1 MNSALA
7 FQVAIPVAVNVWLL
21 ATAWLQLV
29 DQPFS
34 SPELLAVGDVRGWC
48 AGLLTTAALT
58 LAFRFRGG
66 QAFAGTRQQTVRRFA
81 AGLSL
86 AIWWGFATLLACT
99 AGHWDSGNLLADG
112 CRGLVTPRAQRLKP
126 GLVACWRSWEPG
138 LVGRCI
144 GLLGFAAWLALRRFG
159 AGEPGRD
166 NLVGQPAST
175 RKFGRIRRRQY
186 RGAGVSLLEPR
197 LDSISVLKYTSCR
210 SASMTASEVPILIAP
225 EAARTAILAALTKEV
240 RQLERAR
247 ISVDQRVSSGNG
259 RLDAILPERGFRRAT
274 LVEWLGGGSLESGEG
289 SGAAT
294 LALVAAREAC
304 RSGGMLVTVEPPGSR
319 RFYPPAAAALGV
331 VLERTIVVRPT
342 NAADFQWAV
351 HQALGCPGVAAVVC
365 WTENLQGSASGKLDD
380 RMFRRWQLAAEK
392 GTSLGLLIRPG
403 SVAGN
408 PSWAEVQLRVCS
420 LPTAAEVVAPRRLR
434 VEVLRCRGGQAGGS
448 VQLEIDPETGLNPEI
463 GLENQRGLAYFA
475 MPCEQNV
482 PVPLARQS

>member
-1 MNSALA
+1 M
-7 FQVAIPVAVNVWLL
+7 
-21 ATAWLQLV
+21 T
-29 DQPFS
+29 PF
-34 SPELLAVGDVRGWC
+34 
-48 AGLLTTAALT
+48 
-58 LAFRFRGG
+58 
-66 QAFAGTRQQTVRRFA
+66 
-81 AGLSL
+81 
-86 AIWWGFATLLACT
+86 
-99 AGHWDSGNLLADG
+99 
-112 CRGLVTPRAQRLKP
+112 
-126 GLVACWRSWEPG
+126 
-138 LVGRCI
+138 
-144 GLLGFAAWLALRRFG
+144 
-159 AGEPGRD
+159 
-166 NLVGQPAST
+166 
-175 RKFGRIRRRQY
+175 
-186 RGAGVSLLEPR
+186 
-197 LDSISVLKYTSCR
+197 
-210 SASMTASEVPILIAP
+210 EVPISIAP

-247 ISVDQRVSSGNG
+247 ISLDQRVSSGSGGLN
-259 RLDAILPERGFRRAT
+259 AILPEQGFRRAT
-274 LVEWLGGGSLESGEG
+274 LVEWLNEVEG

-380 RMFRRWQLAAEK
+380 RMFRRWQLAAER

-408 PSWAEVQLRVCS
+408 PSWAEVQLRVRS

-434 VEVLRCRGGQAGGS
+434 VEVLRCRGGRAGGS